1 MWFVYIL
8 MLVTCVSYSLI
19 WVLVS
24 LGVVANL
31 LQGLVIITVRTALV
45 ID

>member
-1 MWFVYIL
+1 MWLVYIL
-8 MLVTCVSYSLI
+8 MLVTCMLYSLI

-31 LQGLVIITVRTALV
+31 LYGLGIITVRTALV
-45 ID
+45 TD